1 MPLIVR
7 WYLRTALMMFLLALL
22 VGFLQTLSGVF
33 SFSTSGLVPVFFHLL
48 MVGWVTQFILGIALW
63 MLPKYSME
71 KPRANENLSWA
82 AYILLNAGLLF
93 RVISEPFHTI
103 SPEAIWGW
111 LLVTSALLQW
121 LAGCFYVF
129 NAWRRV
135 KVK

>member
-7 WYLRTALMMFLLALL
+7 WYLRTALVMFLLALL
-22 VGFLQTLSGVF
+22 VGLLQSLSGFF

-71 KPRANENLSWA
+71 KPRANETLSWA
-82 AYILLNAGLLF
+82 AYILLNTGLLL
-93 RVISEPFHTI
+93 RVISEPLHTI
-103 SPEAIWGW
+103 SPGVLWGW
-111 LLVTSALLQW
+111 LLVISASLQW
-121 LAGCFYVF
+121 LAGFFYVI